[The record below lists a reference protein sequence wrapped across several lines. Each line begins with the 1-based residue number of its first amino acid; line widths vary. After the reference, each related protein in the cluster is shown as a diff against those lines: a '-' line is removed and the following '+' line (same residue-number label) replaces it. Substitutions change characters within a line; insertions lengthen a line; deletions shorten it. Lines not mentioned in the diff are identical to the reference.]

1 MIRLLLILLL
11 SACSAISAEYFR
23 SQGRV
28 SFSQRVTI
36 TVSTN
41 STTPAPTADL
51 LWWKL
56 NDGSG
61 TTFTATVGPNGSA
74 AALNGWTTGA
84 NTVPTSAAKS
94 SGDDAWTSGSAL
106 TYGTEV
112 SVSMWVKDAGWNT
125 GSYTPVVIQSDTTYN
140 DINSWYIYSDEGPM
154 YAVITGTT
162 GQKRVGLGTLSN
174 SAWHH
179 VVVTMDADAN
189 GGAGDVVAYVDGA
202 NVTSLI
208 DDTKTG
214 TSVFGSDVLSL
225 AKVTTGIGN
234 FYSGEVDDLRIYSS
248 ILTSGQVSALYA
260 SPE

>member
-11 SACSAISAEYFR
+11 SACFATSAEYFKTGGNVR
-23 SQGRV
+23 
-28 SFSQRVTI
+28 FSQRVII
-36 TVSTN
+36 TTSVIS
-41 STTPAPTADL
+41 TPAPTADL

-61 TTFTATVGPNGSA
+61 TTFTPTVGPSGST

-84 NTVPTSAAKS
+84 NAVPTSAAKS

-112 SVSMWVKDAGWNT
+112 SVSMWVKDAGWGT
-125 GSYTPVVIQSDTTYN
+125 ASYTPVVIQSDTTYN

-154 YAVITGTT
+154 YVVMTGTT

-174 SAWHH
+174 NVWHH

-189 GGAGDVVAYVDGA
+189 AGAGAVVAYVDGA

-225 AKVTTGIGN
+225 AKVTIGIGS
-234 FYSGEVDDLRIYSS
+234 FYNGEVDDLRIYSS